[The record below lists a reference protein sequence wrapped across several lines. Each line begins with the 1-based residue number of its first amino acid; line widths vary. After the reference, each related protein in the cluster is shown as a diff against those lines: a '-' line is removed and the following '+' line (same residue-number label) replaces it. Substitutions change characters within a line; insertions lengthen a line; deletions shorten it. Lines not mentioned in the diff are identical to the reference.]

1 MKAKGGILLIFSLV
15 VTFVALGI
23 LFLLSST
30 SIANLRAVSTD
41 YTGSQL
47 VNNIKKG
54 IAFINNNALPEFG
67 DDNLVTIE
75 TIEAGNIVIKRETK
89 MSSRFQGQFT
99 SANLG
104 NHNHLKALEDN
115 FTISFWFKTQNTPS
129 PVTGLKLP
137 FEGEPLLGFSQKR
150 LGDYQGSGFQFSFV
164 RINNNTAA
172 RLKFGI
178 TLSDDEA
185 STYHSLGIDN
195 VTDDLW
201 TMVTVTY
208 DGNQLKIYENENL
221 QEQTNVTGTVDWSTI
236 ANSSFYIGRYIDTP
250 MFGVFFSGQVRNVGM
265 WNNSVNSDG
274 VLKIY
279 NQGMSFNP
287 LVEFGSYQISDD
299 LLGFWKLNDGQ
310 GTTLLDY
317 STFSSHGSII
327 NRNNSNQCWTTMT
340 DSFRYI
346 ITSEFN
352 GFQRSEKVR

>member
-1 MKAKGGILLIFSLV
+1 MREKGGILLIFSLV

-75 TIEAGNIVIKRETK
+75 TIEAGNIEIKRENK
-89 MSSRFQGQFT
+89 ISSRFQGQFT

-129 PVTGLKLP
+129 PGTGLKLP

-164 RINNNTAA
+164 RINDNTAA

-178 TLSDDEA
+178 TFIENEESV
-185 STYHSLGIDN
+185 YHSLGIN
-195 VTDDLW
+195 NITDDLW
-201 TMVTVTY
+201 TMVTVVYNGT
-208 DGNQLKIYENENL
+208 QLKIYENENL
-221 QEQTNVTGTVDWSTI
+221 REQANVIGIVDWSTI
-236 ANSSFYIGRYIDTP
+236 ANSSFYVGRYVDSP
-250 MFGVFFSGQVRNVGM
+250 MFGSFFSGQIRNVGL
-265 WNNSVNSDG
+265 WNNSVSSDG
-274 VLKIY
+274 ILKIY
-279 NQGMSFNP
+279 NQGMKFNP
-287 LVEFGSYQISDD
+287 LIESGSYQLSDD

-317 STFSSHGSII
+317 STFSSHGSIV

-340 DSFRYI
+340 DSFRYK

-352 GFQRSEKVR
+352 GFQRSEYLR